1 MGTRKSTS
9 VRTLLKKQDGKC
21 AWCNRHFR
29 FDDVMEVDLMKPK
42 MEGGKDVYTNLQL
55 LHGHCHD
62 TKTREDI
69 KRYESKLLTI
79 YLAPRR

>member
-1 MGTRKSTS
+1 
-9 VRTLLKKQDGKC
+9 
-21 AWCNRHFR
+21 
-29 FDDVMEVDLMKPK
+29 MEVDLMKPK

-62 TKTREDI
+62 TKTREDDI

-79 YLAPRR
+79 SDWVQV

>member
-1 MGTRKSTS
+1 
-9 VRTLLKKQDGKC
+9 
-21 AWCNRHFR
+21 
-29 FDDVMEVDLMKPK
+29 MKPK